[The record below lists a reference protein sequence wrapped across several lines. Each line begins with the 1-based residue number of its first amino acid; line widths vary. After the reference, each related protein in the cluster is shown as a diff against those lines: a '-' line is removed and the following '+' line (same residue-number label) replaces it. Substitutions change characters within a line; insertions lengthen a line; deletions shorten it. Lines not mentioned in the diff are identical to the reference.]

1 MSNKN
6 AMNERIKRANRNAI
20 MERNKEANKKEIE
33 RNKEMID
40 KNAIME
46 RNKKLIDKQVDN
58 SIKSLDK
65 PVNKPVDKPPD
76 QDIQVKFPKQS
87 TIDPP
92 ILIISSAIFIGLAIC
107 YGIFKYIIYHWLIRP
122 YTLSES
128 INDTFPLFKNLIL
141 SKFILLILVFVVI
154 TLIILFFVY
163 KLLLGG
169 SSDNYSNVYGCIA
182 VCFLTTVFITF
193 ILLEIFPY
201 LVNIFENTLGYLWL
215 CSLGYTSSMKM
226 FNELFTE
233 QSSGQLNDQSTD
245 QSYHFLIT
253 VMSLFNM
260 KTVLE
265 DFKSQRHTFKLNDK
279 SVDYDTISRLLF
291 VKHSMGHFVWIYF
304 ASLVCT
310 FTSIKAFSKYLN

>member
-6 AMNERIKRANRNAI
+6 V
-20 MERNKEANKKEIE
+20 IE
-33 RNKEMID
+33 RNTPMINKQLNNPSNKQSD
-40 KNAIME
+40 KQLNNPS
-46 RNKKLIDKQVDN
+46 NKPSDKPIDKQSDKQLN
-58 SIKSLDK
+58 KLSDK
-65 PVNKPVDKPPD
+65 PIDKPIDKPSD
-76 QDIQVKFPKQS
+76 QDITVEFPKQS

-107 YGIFKYIIYHWLIRP
+107 YGIFKYIIYHWLIKP
-122 YTLSES
+122 YTLSIS
-128 INDTFPLFKNLIL
+128 IIDTFPLYKNIIL
-141 SKFILLILVFVVI
+141 SKFILLMLVFVVI

-163 KLLLGG
+163 KLVLGG
-169 SSDNYSNVYGCIA
+169 SNDNYSNVYGCIA
-182 VCFLTTVFITF
+182 ICFLTTVFITF

-215 CSLGYTSSMKM
+215 CSPGYTSSMKI

-233 QSSGQLNDQSTD
+233 QSNDQSANSQSTD
-245 QSYHFLIT
+245 KPNQSYHFLIT

-265 DFKSQRHTFKLNDK
+265 DFKTQRHTFKLNDTL
-279 SVDYDTISRLLF
+279 VDYDTISRLLF

>member
-1 MSNKN
+1 MSNIN
-6 AMNERIKRANRNAI
+6 AIMERNKQANRNAI
-20 MERNKEANKKEIE
+20 MEHNKQSN
-33 RNKEMID
+33 

-46 RNKKLIDKQVDN
+46 RNKPIDKPSD
-58 SIKSLDK
+58 KLPDK
-65 PVNKPVDKPPD
+65 PTDKPSDKPPD
-76 QDIQVKFPKQS
+76 QDIQVEFPKQS

-92 ILIISSAIFIGLAIC
+92 IIIISSAIFIGLAIC

-122 YTLSES
+122 YTLSDS
-128 INDTFPLFKNLIL
+128 IIDTFPLYKNLIL
-141 SKFILLILVFVVI
+141 SKFILFILVFVVI

-163 KLLLGG
+163 KLVLGG
-169 SSDNYSNVYGCIA
+169 SNDNYSNVYGCIA

-215 CSLGYTSSMKM
+215 CSLGYTGSMKI

-233 QSSGQLNDQSTD
+233 QSTNDQSANSQSTKPK

-265 DFKSQRHTFKLNDK
+265 DFKTQRHTFKLNDK